1 MYKNE
6 LCVVWWLVVVSF
18 ASFASFLFVV
28 ELGVRLHHL
37 SSALLRPTSRQRW
50 LKIEDDDVEDSSS
63 FIPVHHDGSKL
74 ARQPAREAYVVSQNI
89 MHAKKKKWM
98 NE

>member
-28 ELGVRLHHL
+28 EFGVRLHHL
-37 SSALLRPTSRQRW
+37 SSALLRPTSRQR
-50 LKIEDDDVEDSSS
+50 
-63 FIPVHHDGSKL
+63 
-74 ARQPAREAYVVSQNI
+74 
-89 MHAKKKKWM
+89 
-98 NE
+98 